1 MRKGAQGRVNAR
13 KCAIFRAVDS
23 YRVVAHLY
31 AWKEMARCVL
41 YGCGLRPIPPTTV
54 SYSPAARRDLAL
66 RGLSSLPH
74 QEQLHIKRSAAMI
87 GTGQQK
93 TTARRRGK
101 PIEVWVNDEEKAQ
114 INARAEQ
121 SGLSRSGYLRAVGL
135 NYPIRSVL
143 DLAAVADLAKV
154 NGDLGRIAGLLKLWL
169 TEKRGQGA
177 RAVDVDSMMV
187 EFRELQGEVRSIMS
201 KVVYDRS

>member
-1 MRKGAQGRVNAR
+1 
-13 KCAIFRAVDS
+13 
-23 YRVVAHLY
+23 
-31 AWKEMARCVL
+31 
-41 YGCGLRPIPPTTV
+41 
-54 SYSPAARRDLAL
+54 
-66 RGLSSLPH
+66 
-74 QEQLHIKRSAAMI
+74 MI